1 MELFF
6 QLAIM
11 AVGYAL
17 GIIPIGVVKLAGVA
31 FIFNNSAL
39 MVLVFPIVSALMAE
53 GFIKLW
59 LTTPGT
65 LGLGGLVAF
74 MPMLIAGL
82 TSALAAIVAQ
92 RLMLPLDPDSA
103 RSSENLTGWLLLA
116 IGCTVVTLA
125 LWRFWPEPRARLW

>member
-1 MELFF
+1 MELLF
-6 QLAIM
+6 QLLIM

-17 GIIPIGVVKLAGVA
+17 GMIAIGVVKIAGVA
-31 FIFNNSAL
+31 FTFNTSAL

-53 GFIKLW
+53 GLTKLW

-82 TSALAAIVAQ
+82 TSAFAAIVAQ

-103 RSSENLTGWLLLA
+103 RSSESLTGWLLLA
-116 IGCTVVTLA
+116 IACTVVTLA
-125 LWRFWPEPRARLW
+125 LWRYWPEPRARLW

>member
-1 MELFF
+1 MELLF
-6 QLAIM
+6 QLLIM

-17 GIIPIGVVKLAGVA
+17 GMIVIGVVKIAGVA
-31 FIFNNSAL
+31 FIFNNSTL

-53 GFIKLW
+53 GFTKLW

-92 RLMLPLDPDSA
+92 RFMVPLDPHSG
-103 RSSENLTGWLLLA
+103 RGSESLTGWLVLA
-116 IGCTVVTLA
+116 ITCTVVTLA

>member
-1 MELFF
+1 MELLF
-6 QLAIM
+6 QLLIM

-17 GIIPIGVVKLAGVA
+17 GMIVIGVAKIAGVA
-31 FIFNNSAL
+31 FTFNSAAL

-53 GFIKLW
+53 GFAKLW

-65 LGLGGLVAF
+65 LGLGGLVVF

-92 RLMLPLDPDSA
+92 RLMVPLDPHSG
-103 RSSENLTGWLLLA
+103 RGSESLTGWLVLA
-116 IGCTVVTLA
+116 IACTVVTLA